1 MRDQALALGLVKK
14 GRGRSESIALAEG
27 IESSSRYQ
35 TPAVP
40 VSKSRCTAKAETS
53 AIDFKACQQGTF
65 ANGCA
70 KKIFPTDGMQHAFH
84 GLLSVYRVHT
94 VNETFHRIT
103 SSISFGNCS
112 RFVRC
117 FAMLRALS

>member
-1 MRDQALALGLVKK
+1 MRDRALALGLVKK

-70 KKIFPTDGMQHAFH
+70 KKYSLQMGCNTPFMNF
-84 GLLSVYRVHT
+84 YRFI
-94 VNETFHRIT
+94 EYIQSMR
-103 SSISFGNCS
+103 
-112 RFVRC
+112 RFIE
-117 FAMLRALS
+117 